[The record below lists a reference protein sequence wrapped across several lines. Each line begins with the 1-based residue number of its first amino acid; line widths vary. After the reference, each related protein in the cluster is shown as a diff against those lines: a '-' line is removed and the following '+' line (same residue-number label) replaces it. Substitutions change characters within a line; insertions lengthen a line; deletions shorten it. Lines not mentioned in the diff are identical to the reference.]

1 MKHTILSI
9 IIVVLLVALTGCV
22 LPDKEDRFM
31 IDPPEPAILT
41 TTPGS
46 ASAEVGMAENLAS
59 KRLAYRY
66 ELEAMETYYKNAG
79 NNVKLQWVQKELAA
93 IDSAPRYRYI
103 IAAEVAGPNLK
114 AREVIPEADRL
125 FDEAI
130 GHYKEAKKWVLIAS
144 KKQMRLALA
153 KFNELIKKYPTS
165 DKIDDAAYR
174 AGRIYEHFK
183 DYTIAVLYYKR
194 AFQWDSENAY
204 PARYR
209 AAYLLDYH
217 LLQRNQALHLYNEA
231 VANESEHKEMIVLAK
246 ERIAELTATTES
258 IE

>member
-1 MKHTILSI
+1 MKQTILSTI
-9 IIVVLLVALTGCV
+9 VVVLLVMLTGCV

-31 IDPPEPAILT
+31 VEPPEPAILT
-41 TTPGS
+41 TTPAS
-46 ASAEVGMAENLAS
+46 ASAEVGMAEELAA
-59 KRLAYRY
+59 KRLAYRQ
-66 ELEAMETYYKNAG
+66 ELEAMETYYKNTG

-93 IDSAPRYRYI
+93 IGSAPRYRYI
-103 IAAEVAGPNLK
+103 IAAEVAGSNLK
-114 AREVIPEADRL
+114 AKEVVPEADRL

-130 GHYKEAKKWVLIAS
+130 GHYKEAKKWVVVAS

-153 KFNELIKKYPTS
+153 KFNQLIKEYPTS

-194 AFQWDSENAY
+194 VFQWDPQTIY

-217 LLQRNQALHLYNEA
+217 LLQRNQALHLYTEA
-231 VANESEHKEMIVLAK
+231 VANESKHKELIELAK
-246 ERIAELTATTES
+246 ERITELTATTES